1 MDNTAK
7 KYKKAFIIC
16 GVSICIVINFFIL
29 LLLLPSKFDNPDWD
43 YMDKYIKSL
52 SVNSIMQ

>member
-1 MDNTAK
+1 MANKDSIK
-7 KYKKAFIIC
+7 GEIIK
-16 GVSICIVINFFIL
+16 
-29 LLLLPSKFDNPDWD
+29 LPYKFDNPDWD